1 MESHLKKGL
10 PVTQHYSVTTPLFS
24 MQCHYYTCS
33 RVASCLAS
41 IWFLACC
48 CAAFEIRS
56 PPPLQ
61 DGKAIVASA
70 GNCKGSLRGWQWDK
84 CALNDGIVWTAL
96 AFGHTNI
103 SGKPAPRTLGQ
114 HIQYSPFTCQQ
125 PYIGSFDQDDE
136 LHLPPMVLAVYIE
149 SETSLSFVW
158 KPVLRFFFDEDNFGN
173 PHEIIHHLSLNS
185 FSCQRGDPVTV
196 RDGFLNLGA
205 NTEYVVDNLLMSVTK
220 SWLLKGRRPSSG
232 CLLLNIDVRLEP
244 FSEPE
249 AVFDTIGSVSWIS
262 TITLAFGRN
271 ATSPS
276 RDKLLRSQKRHDANL
291 VSHKMCSSSINFSRR
306 SSQRFNANTKTLS
319 ADFENSAGNMSM
331 IFLSASVTHN
341 REQRAVAEFLVWTE
355 WDEGR
360 CEEILPD
367 GYHCASTAVSFLNL
381 SCSAH
386 GIKVP
391 AHIETYSVEFYDVT
405 TVTLYQERVVSCV
418 FNSSSFSHSDNA
430 VDIYIHDFST
440 NLEAVIPMCSLQR
453 DRPIRKIVACSQ
465 PIYNARFMENRWPG
479 VLQAWVLYNVARPL
493 CQHENAVITCTT
505 VTLY

>member
-1 MESHLKKGL
+1 
-10 PVTQHYSVTTPLFS
+10 
-24 MQCHYYTCS
+24 
-33 RVASCLAS
+33 
-41 IWFLACC
+41 
-48 CAAFEIRS
+48 
-56 PPPLQ
+56 
-61 DGKAIVASA
+61 
-70 GNCKGSLRGWQWDK
+70 
-84 CALNDGIVWTAL
+84 
-96 AFGHTNI
+96 
-103 SGKPAPRTLGQ
+103 
-114 HIQYSPFTCQQ
+114 
-125 PYIGSFDQDDE
+125 
-136 LHLPPMVLAVYIE
+136 MVLAVYIE

-158 KPVLRFFFDEDNFGN
+158 KPVLRFIFVEDNFGN
-173 PHEIIHHLSLNS
+173 THEIIHHLSLNS

-205 NTEYVVDNLLMSVTK
+205 NTEYIMDNLLMSVTK

-232 CLLLNIDVRLEP
+232 CLLLNIDVRLES

-249 AVFDTIGSVSWIS
+249 AFFDTIGSVSWIS

-291 VSHKMCSSSINFSRR
+291 VSHKMCSSSINFSQR

-367 GYHCASTAVSFLNL
+367 GYHCVSTAVSFLNL

-479 VLQAWVLYNVARPL
+479 VLQAWVLYHVARPL